1 MARKLEA
8 GGSMKL
14 SLARLAL
21 LGAIVFGLVTL
32 ALESAF
38 IVDEAH
44 QAIVVQ
50 FGRVQKSVQ
59 KSGLF
64 YKVPVISEVIYFD
77 KRIIEIRSDS
87 CEVIAADQKRF
98 VVDFYAKY
106 KIIDPVKFYQT
117 VRSETGLENRLG
129 SIIESSLRAQ
139 VGSVAL
145 INFLN
150 EARADVMR
158 RIQEGVSTESE
169 KFGVEMV
176 DVRIKRADLPEENSA
191 AIFRRMQTDREK
203 EAREIRAEGEEMS
216 QKIRSD
222 ADFQTRVI
230 IADAMRDAQIIRGTG
245 DAKASQ
251 IYNNALKADPDFFS
265 FYRTMRAYRRVFSDG
280 TTKIVLSPNNDFI
293 SLFNKSRG

>member
-1 MARKLEA
+1 MRFGLAKLLLC
-8 GGSMKL
+8 GFV
-14 SLARLAL
+14 
-21 LGAIVFGLVTL
+21 LGAAALVSECL
-32 ALESAF
+32 F
-38 IVDEAH
+38 VVDEAH

-50 FGRVQKSVQ
+50 FGKVLKSVQ

-64 YKVPVISEVIYFD
+64 CRVPIICEVIYFD
-77 KRIIEIRSDS
+77 KRVIEIRSES

-106 KIIDPVKFYQT
+106 KIVDPVKFYQT
-117 VRSETGLENRLG
+117 VRSELGLENRLG
-129 SIIESSLRAQ
+129 SIIESGLREQ

-150 EARADVMR
+150 EDRSDVMR
-158 RIQEGVSTESE
+158 RIQDGVSAASE
-169 KFGVEMV
+169 KFGVHMV

-203 EAREIRAEGEEMS
+203 EAREIRAEGGEVS

-230 IADAMRDAQIIRGTG
+230 IADAMREAQVIRGAG
-245 DAKASQ
+245 EAKASQ
-251 IYNNALKADPDFFS
+251 IYNDALKADPGFFS
-265 FYRTMRAYRRVFSDG
+265 FYRTMRAYRQVFGDG
-280 TTKIVLSPNNDFI
+280 STRILLSPNNDFI
-293 SLFNKSRG
+293 SLFNKSGG